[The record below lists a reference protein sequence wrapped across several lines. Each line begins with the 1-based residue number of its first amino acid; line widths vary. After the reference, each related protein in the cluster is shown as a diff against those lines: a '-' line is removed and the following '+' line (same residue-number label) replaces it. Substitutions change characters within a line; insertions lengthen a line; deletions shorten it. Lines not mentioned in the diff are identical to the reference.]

1 MISKWNGMH
10 IDLSGSRA
18 SITPAPTA
26 QPRDIGTMQMQRTYE
41 VVRVKPQYGVCYYSP
56 CLLLDGRPTSMHG
69 KMHQYPRTARKA
81 LTKWAKQ
88 VEADLVNATIVDAGE
103 NASYGNGA
111 MWDYHYE
118 YVYKGNAHIHGYEQ
132 DRTVPATRRCYFDAL
147 AQIIREEPC
156 ETPEA

>member
-10 IDLSGSRA
+10 IDLSGSKA

-81 LTKWAKQ
+81 LKKWAKQ

-118 YVYKGNAHIHGYEQ
+118 
-132 DRTVPATRRCYFDAL
+132 TVPATRRCYFDAL

-156 ETPEA
+156 DRHNRINTERRIQDGTNTET